1 MIMAEEIGSSFLH
14 VITHSFSHLFKK
26 HSLNAEISTGKTTK
40 FLFKNSQSHKGPEAG
55 GPMRSRQ
62 LC

>member
-14 VITHSFSHLFKK
+14 VVIHSSNQLFKK
-26 HSLNAEISTGKTTK
+26 HSLSAEISTKKSTK
-40 FLFKNSQSHKGPEAG
+40 FLSKNSQSHKGLEAG

-62 LC
+62 L